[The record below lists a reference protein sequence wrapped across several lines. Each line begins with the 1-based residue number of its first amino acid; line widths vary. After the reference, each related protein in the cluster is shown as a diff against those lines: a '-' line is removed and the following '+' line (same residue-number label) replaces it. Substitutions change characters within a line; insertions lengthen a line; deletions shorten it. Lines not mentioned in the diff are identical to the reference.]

1 MKGRY
6 PVFLPT
12 VRTTEGEKPQ
22 GLEESFCE
30 LKKEKWS
37 RGDSNR
43 RPSIRSPFLSIIAS
57 KPIQDLAVRM
67 EREEVSMQ
75 ITMTVDEA
83 CDQWNL
89 HPALRKNLKSEGISD
104 LFEIQTRAIPQIMD
118 CEIV

>member
-1 MKGRY
+1 
-6 PVFLPT
+6 
-12 VRTTEGEKPQ
+12 
-22 GLEESFCE
+22 
-30 LKKEKWS
+30 
-37 RGDSNR
+37 
-43 RPSIRSPFLSIIAS
+43 
-57 KPIQDLAVRM
+57 M

-104 LFEIQTRAIPQIMD
+104 LFEIKTRAIPQIMD

>member
-1 MKGRY
+1 
-6 PVFLPT
+6 
-12 VRTTEGEKPQ
+12 
-22 GLEESFCE
+22 
-30 LKKEKWS
+30 
-37 RGDSNR
+37 
-43 RPSIRSPFLSIIAS
+43 
-57 KPIQDLAVRM
+57 M

-83 CDQWNL
+83 CDQWTL